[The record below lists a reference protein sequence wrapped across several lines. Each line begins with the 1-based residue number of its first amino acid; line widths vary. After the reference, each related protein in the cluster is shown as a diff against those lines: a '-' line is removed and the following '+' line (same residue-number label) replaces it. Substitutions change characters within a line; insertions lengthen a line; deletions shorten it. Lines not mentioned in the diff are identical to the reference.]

1 MSVAKV
7 IEISS
12 ESDTSF
18 EDAIKKG
25 IQRAGTTVKDIRG
38 AWVKE
43 QEVTVVNGTVQHYRV
58 KMKVTF
64 ALKS

>member
-12 ESDTSF
+12 ESTTSF
-18 EDAIKKG
+18 EDAIQQG
-25 IQRAGTTVKDIRG
+25 ITKAGETLHNMRA

-43 QEVTVVNGTVQHYRV
+43 QEVIVEDGKISRYRV
-58 KMKVTF
+58 IMKVTF
-64 ALKS
+64 ILD

>member
-7 IEISS
+7 IEISA

-43 QEVTVVNGTVQHYRV
+43 QEVTVVDGAVRHYRV
-58 KMKVTF
+58 KLKVTF
-64 ALKS
+64 ELKA